1 MLPGHLVCGFVGIY
15 SRDESRVLLFAA
27 ATAAKI
33 NFVYVHDTHHSFR
46 ERL

>member
-1 MLPGHLVCGFVGIY
+1 
-15 SRDESRVLLFAA
+15 LLFAA